1 MITKLFGATVVS
13 LLVLLPRPALASQNP
28 IIEELLSLNKTPGGR
43 TVVYP
48 KGTPE
53 MRVYRVTLDPGAK
66 IPLHTHPSPVIVYL
80 QQGTL
85 TNVRV
90 IDGVEVFETIEA
102 NSGFLEGSPHE
113 PHYVVNNGTKP
124 AISIVTFASVEGM
137 PNMIKVDLN

>member
-1 MITKLFGATVVS
+1 MITKLFGATAVS
-13 LLVLLPRPALASQNP
+13 FLVLLPIPALASPNP
-28 IIEELLSLNKTPGGR
+28 IIEELLRVNKTLGGR

-53 MRVYRVTLDPGAK
+53 MRVYRVTLNPGAK

-90 IDGVEVFETIEA
+90 IDGVEVVETIEA
-102 NSGFLEGSPHE
+102 NSGFLEGSPQE
-113 PHYVVNNGTKP
+113 PHYVVNNGKEP
-124 AISIVTFASVEGM
+124 AVSIVTFASVEGM
-137 PNMIKVDLN
+137 PNMNKVD